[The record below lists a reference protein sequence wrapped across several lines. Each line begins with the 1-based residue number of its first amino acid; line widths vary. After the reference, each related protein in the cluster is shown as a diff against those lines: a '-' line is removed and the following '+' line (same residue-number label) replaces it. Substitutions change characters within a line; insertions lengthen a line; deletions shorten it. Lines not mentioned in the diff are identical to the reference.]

1 MAVAA
6 DRLQGHPAAGS
17 APSGVPQQEGGYC
30 GQPEPRP
37 DQGKG
42 SPKAGK
48 QPPDR
53 PRDAQAGK
61 IGRRCAQQDVQEE
74 CENAGP
80 SHPIIMSSEPR
91 LADCHLHF
99 EGAIPL
105 KTVQALAKRAG
116 HRFAEEAGVS
126 AARLAVRDAADFLA
140 LFAEVCRL
148 FKTPEDYLEAS
159 RSIVRALAEDG
170 VAYAEVYVSPE
181 IFTRLKLDRRACL
194 EAIDEGFRSE
204 GRAAGIRCRI
214 LLDAV
219 RHWGPESAHRVLGL
233 FESTPLSSIVGF
245 GVGGDETAVRAADFA
260 GVYERARALGL
271 KTSVHAG
278 EWAGPESVREALDLL
293 QPDRLD
299 HGIAAARDP
308 VLLERLADQ
317 ETVLCV
323 APTGNVAT
331 GAVSSFA
338 EHPLPRLLEAGV
350 RATLCA
356 DDPLLFSTT
365 TSGEYA
371 VAGRQFGF
379 DEDVLSTLRRHAW
392 EGAFCTP
399 EERIDGLAR
408 LGVVRSDEDSYGPR
422 V

>member
-1 MAVAA
+1 
-6 DRLQGHPAAGS
+6 
-17 APSGVPQQEGGYC
+17 
-30 GQPEPRP
+30 
-37 DQGKG
+37 
-42 SPKAGK
+42 
-48 QPPDR
+48 
-53 PRDAQAGK
+53 
-61 IGRRCAQQDVQEE
+61 
-74 CENAGP
+74 
-80 SHPIIMSSEPR
+80 MSSEPR

-99 EGAIPL
+99 EGALPL
-105 KTVQALAKRAG
+105 RTVQALARRAG
-116 HRFAEEAGVS
+116 HRFAEESAVS
-126 AARLAVRDAADFLA
+126 AARLSVRDAADFLA

-148 FKTPEDYLEAS
+148 FQTPEDYLEAS
-159 RSIVRALAEDG
+159 RAVVRALAEDG

-194 EAIDEGFRSE
+194 EAIDEGFRDE

-219 RHWGPESAHRVLGL
+219 RHWGPESAHRTLGL

-245 GVGGDETAVRAADFA
+245 GVGGDEAAVPAADFA

-278 EWAGPESVREALDLL
+278 EWAGPESVREALDSL

-308 VLLERLADQ
+308 ILLERLADQ
-317 ETVLCV
+317 GIVLYV
-323 APTGNVAT
+323 APTGNLAT
-331 GAVSSFA
+331 GAVSSFE

-350 RATLCA
+350 RAALCA
-356 DDPLLFSTT
+356 DDPLLFRTT

-371 VAGRQFGF
+371 VARDQFGF
-379 DEDVLSTLRRHAW
+379 DEATLKTLRQNAW
-392 EGAFCTP
+392 EGAFCTA
-399 EERIDGLAR
+399 EERIEGLAR
-408 LGVVRSDEDSYGPR
+408 LGVGPSDDGSYGLR